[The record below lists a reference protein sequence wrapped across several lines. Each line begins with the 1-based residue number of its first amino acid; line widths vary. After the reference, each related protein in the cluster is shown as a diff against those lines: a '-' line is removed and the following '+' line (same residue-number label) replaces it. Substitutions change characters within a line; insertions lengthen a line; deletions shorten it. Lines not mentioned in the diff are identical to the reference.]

1 MRPGRRRDEDDTPDG
16 TPIRP
21 FAAPAPSVRLPGM
34 AARNAPLVLLSV
46 DIRPQTVRIAPAP
59 RPRRVPLRVVAAAI
73 ALVCAMVGI
82 VVLPGHPAAA
92 EPEGGTAEMRR
103 QLDEAQRG
111 YLDAKAALDASV
123 ARQQELAVTLETV
136 EAQLEVESQIV
147 GKIARD
153 AYKAAG
159 FTGLTGVMAA
169 GSREQFLAGMSVL
182 DALATRE
189 GNAVRHLLDTRA
201 NAQAAQA
208 GIEAELAI
216 QSELL
221 IEMENRKQQA
231 QQALWS
237 VGGGHP
243 VNGFSASASVVA
255 EPAPRNENGGW
266 SPESRTVYEP
276 ATGGY
281 ITPRTAHAVAQAQAA
296 GFDRYVACYRSLEDG
311 GEHPRGRA
319 CDFAVNPGGG
329 YGGDAYG
336 EARDYGN
343 NLAAFFVFNA
353 DRLGVLYVIWYQQIW
368 MASSERWFS
377 YSGCCDP
384 SSKHTNH
391 VHLSMY

>member
-1 MRPGRRRDEDDTPDG
+1 MPH
-16 TPIRP
+16 
-21 FAAPAPSVRLPGM
+21 RL
-34 AARNAPLVLLSV
+34 
-46 DIRPQTVRIAPAP
+46 
-59 RPRRVPLRVVAAAI
+59 VAAAI
-73 ALVCAMVGI
+73 AIVCALVG
-82 VVLPGHPAAA
+82 VVGLTGTPAAA

-123 ARQQELAVTLETV
+123 ARQQELTVTLESV
-136 EAQLEVESQIV
+136 EAQLDVEAGVV
-147 GKIARD
+147 GRIARN
-153 AYKAAG
+153 AYMSAG

-169 GSREQFLAGMSVL
+169 GSTERFLAGMSLL
-182 DALATRE
+182 DVLATRE

-201 NAQAAQA
+201 NAQAAQDA
-208 GIEAELAI
+208 IEAELAI

-221 IEMENRKQQA
+221 AEMENRKQQA

-237 VGGGHP
+237 VGGGQP
-243 VNGFSASASVVA
+243 VNGFSAAASVVA
-255 EPAPRNENGGW
+255 EPAPRNADGGW
-266 SPESRTVYEP
+266 SPEVRSIYEP
-276 ATGGY
+276 ATGGS

-296 GFDRYVACYRSLEDG
+296 GFNRYVACYRSLEDG

-319 CDFAVNPGGG
+319 CDFAVNPGSG

-343 NLAAFFVFNA
+343 NLAAFFVFNSE
-353 DRLGVLYVIWYQQIW
+353 RLGVLYVIWYQQIW
-368 MASSERWFS
+368 MASSNRWYS